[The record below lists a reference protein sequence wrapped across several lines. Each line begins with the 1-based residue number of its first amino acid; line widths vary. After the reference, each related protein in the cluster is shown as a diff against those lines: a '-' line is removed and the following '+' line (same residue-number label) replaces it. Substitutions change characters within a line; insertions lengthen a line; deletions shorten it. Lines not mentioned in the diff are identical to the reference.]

1 MTATLTGSAVPADTY
16 DVALYD
22 LDGVVYLGDEPV
34 NHAPAAIQAAAARG
48 LRPLYVTNNSSREP
62 EDIAAQIS
70 GFGIPCEPQE
80 IVTSAQSVALLLQE
94 ELEPG
99 ARVLPVGGKG
109 LRTAL
114 SAAGFEL
121 VTSAADAPAAVV
133 QGFAPD
139 LGWRDLAEAAYAV
152 GAGARHVATNL
163 DGSIPKERGVAPG
176 NGALVRAVVEAT
188 GIEPLASGKPLPAIY
203 HQAADRLG
211 ASTPI
216 AVGDR
221 LDTDLEGARAAGMPG
236 LLVLTG
242 VTTARDTVLAPAHQ
256 RPSLLAIDLR
266 GLFVQHP
273 SPVEV
278 EDGWWGSGA
287 ALARVH
293 DGALELLDD
302 PTGPLG
308 PTDTQRLGGGSR
320 ARVSLDG
327 WRALCVAA
335 WDAADR
341 GAPLSPE
348 AVPALVVG

>member
-1 MTATLTGSAVPADTY
+1 MTETLTGSAVPADSY

-34 NHAPAAIQAAAARG
+34 THAPAAIQAAAARG

-62 EDIAAQIS
+62 EDIAAQIT

-80 IVTSAQSVALLLQE
+80 IVTSAQSVALLLQD

-99 ARVLPVGGKG
+99 ARVLPVGGQG

-211 ASTPI
+211 ASSPI

-242 VTTARDTVLAPAHQ
+242 VTTARDAVLAPAHQ
-256 RPSLLAIDLR
+256 RPSLLALDLR

-273 SPVEV
+273 APLEV
-278 EDGWWGSGA
+278 EDGRWGCGA
-287 ALARVH
+287 AVARVH
-293 DGALELLDD
+293 DGALELVDD

-308 PTDTQRLGGGSR
+308 PSDPQRLSGGR

-341 GAPLSPE
+341 GAPLAPE
-348 AVPALVVG
+348 VVPALVVG